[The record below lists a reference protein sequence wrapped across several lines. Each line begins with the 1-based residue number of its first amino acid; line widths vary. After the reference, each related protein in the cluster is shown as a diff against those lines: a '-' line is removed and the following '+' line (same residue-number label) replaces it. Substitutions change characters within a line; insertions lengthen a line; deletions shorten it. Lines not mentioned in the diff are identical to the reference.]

1 MIDKLISD
9 FSNNQLSNFLRNN
22 NSSFVDYLEDF
33 SELISD
39 NEKFTN
45 LYKLGEIEYN
55 NTDKLIVFTCM
66 FIGELTSRSARKTQF
81 ELAKKVLKEDFNDGA
96 VFVFYDKAGRFRFSF
111 IRRNYGDRK
120 QKYTPWKRYT
130 YFVEPDAA
138 TNRTFKERIGNCK
151 FDSLDTIQEAFSVEK
166 LTKDFYK
173 ELSDWYFWAIKNVSF
188 PNNVLDDND
197 DDKYN
202 PESMIRLITR
212 LIFVWF
218 LKQKGLI
225 RNELF
230 ETSFLSNTLKEFD
243 PESDTQHNYYRAI
256 LQNLFFATLNQEVDK
271 RGFAEDIDFLHNRTT
286 NSIKNLYRYESEF
299 KCENTAKIMELFK
312 QIPFLNGGLFECL
325 DRKEKD
331 GIKFDW
337 DGFSRDPRYQAK
349 VPNMLFFAKDT
360 KVDLSEVYDDKKLKS
375 VHVAGIIE
383 ILNRYNFTVEEN
395 TPVEIEV
402 ALDPELL
409 GKVFENLLGAY
420 NPETQETAR
429 KQTGS
434 FYTPR
439 EIVNYMVDESLIAYY
454 KIKVPNVDEETLRLV
469 LSYEDQP
476 VNISESLRESLI
488 QATFDCKILDP
499 ACGSGAFPMGVLQ
512 QMVHILKKLDK
523 DNIYW
528 NNVVMAQAMSDFEK
542 SDKLSDDD
550 MDEIREEI
558 EKTFDTGLNHPDYA
572 RKLHLIKN
580 CIYGVDIQSIA
591 VQISKLRFF
600 ISLVTEQKQNTN
612 LEENFGIKPL
622 PNLETKFVAA
632 NTLIGLEKTEEEQ
645 VLLNNDHIKKL
656 IDKLQNIRFRQFLVT
671 NVTEKKRLRDKD
683 EKLRLEIE
691 NEVSRLYV
699 KHMDDMLDN
708 YKKELSRAEKELSL
722 LNKMPDDIRETIITD
737 LFGTETKKIYNF
749 TENKRKELKGRIKL
763 LNGHIQEGA
772 DYSRLDNIVKLAK
785 QLTSWNPYDQNT
797 SSSFFDPEWMFG
809 LAKQHNGYFDIVI
822 GNPPYIK
829 EYTDRSAFDGL
840 RQSIYYQGK
849 MDLWYMFSCEGVDLL
864 SSKGHLCFI
873 ATNNWTTNSGASI
886 MRNKIVIDSKIIQLV
901 DFGNFMIFES
911 ASIQTI
917 VMIFEKNNI
926 DDNYK
931 FDFRKLSGD
940 TTKKDAIDLLYKL
953 YNPKATYLNPKFN
966 RNQYFDKLL
975 TFNNTSDESLLIKI
989 NTKKNYQLDERQ
1001 EIAQGIIFP
1010 QDVLNKKNKKKLGD
1024 DFQIGDGVFCL
1035 NNFEL
1040 DGLNIYQKE
1049 NDLIKPYFTTEQIK
1063 KYYTSP
1069 ENYSWIIYTDSKYKK
1084 ENNMKAYPNLKKH
1097 LDKFSK
1103 IITSDNK
1110 PYGLHRA
1117 REEKF
1122 FKGEKIIVQRKCVER
1137 PSFSYAD
1144 FDTYVSATFYV
1155 IKTRTLN
1162 HKYLLGLFNSKLIEF
1177 WLKRKGKMQGNNFQL
1192 DKEPLLD
1199 IPINI
1204 PSERIQSLIVLYI
1217 NTILSIKK
1225 NNINANTDEIE
1236 NEIDRIIYRIYELT
1250 YDEVK
1255 MIDPEIENKI
1265 SEVDYNAIEV

>member
-1 MIDKLISD
+1 MIEQLISD

-45 LYKLGEIEYN
+45 LYKLGEIEYD
-55 NTDKLIVFTCM
+55 NTDKLIVFTCK
-66 FIGELTSRSARKTQF
+66 FKNELTSRSARKAQF
-81 ELAKKVLKEDFNDGA
+81 ELAKIVLKEDFNDGA
-96 VFVFYDKAGRFRFSF
+96 VFVFYDQAGRFRFSF

-151 FDSLDTIQEAFSVEK
+151 FDSLDNIQEAFSVDK

-173 ELSDWYFWAIKNVSF
+173 EISDWYFWAIKNVSF
-188 PNNVLDDND
+188 PNNVQDDSD

-230 ETSFLSNTLKEFD
+230 ETSFLSNTLKEFN
-243 PESDTQHNYYRAI
+243 PESDTQNNYYRAI
-256 LQNLFFATLNQEVDK
+256 LQNLFFATLNQEVNK
-271 RGFAEDIDFLHNRTT
+271 RDFAEDKDFFSNRAT

-325 DRKEKD
+325 DNKKKD
-331 GIKFDW
+331 GKNYDW
-337 DGFSRDPRYQAK
+337 DGFSRNPKRQAK

-360 KVDLSEVYDDKKLKS
+360 KVDLSDVYNDKKFKS

-454 KIKVPNVDEETLRLV
+454 KTKVPDVDEDSLRLLV
-469 LSYEDQP
+469 SYDEQT
-476 VNISESLRESLI
+476 VIINESQRELLI

-499 ACGSGAFPMGVLQ
+499 ACGSGAFPMGILQ
-512 QMVHILKKLDK
+512 QMVHILKKLDP
-523 DNIYW
+523 DNTYW
-528 NNVVMAQAMSDFEK
+528 NNLVMSQAMSDFEK

-550 MDEIREEI
+550 IVEIREEI
-558 EKTFDTGLNHPDYA
+558 EKTFNTGLNYPDYA
-572 RKLHLIKN
+572 RKLYLIKN

-600 ISLVTEQKQNTN
+600 ISLVTEQIQNTN
-612 LEENFGIKPL
+612 IEENFGIKPL

-632 NTLIGLEKTEEEQ
+632 NTLIGLEKTEEEL
-645 VLLNNDHIKKL
+645 VLLNNDHIKTL

-699 KHMDDMLDN
+699 KHIDDQLDN
-708 YKKELSRAEKELSL
+708 YKKELSLAEKQLSL
-722 LNKMPDDIRETIITD
+722 LNQMPEDIRETITTD
-737 LFGTETKKIYNF
+737 LFGTETKTIYNF
-749 TENKRKELKGRIKL
+749 TESKRRELKGRIKL
-763 LNGHIQEGA
+763 LNGHIQLGA
-772 DYSRLDNIVKLAK
+772 DYSRLDSIVKLAK
-785 QLTSWNPYDQNT
+785 QLTSWNPYNQNE
-797 SSSFFDPEWMFG
+797 SSPFFDSEWMFG
-809 LAKQHNGYFDIVI
+809 LEKENEGYFDLVI
-822 GNPPYIK
+822 GNPPYINVEK
-829 EYTDRSAFDGL
+829 IEIDLKNHLFSNYQTCKGRTDVYIAFIEKATLLLKKNRICTYIIPYSYTNQNYAELSRLMLVTQYYVSEIVDTSNYYVFDSAVVKNIIL
-840 RQSIYYQGK
+840 RIEKSSNKNHTQIKIAENSNSFITSHFRKHTLNQNVFLNLQNIRFETK
-849 MDLWYMFSCEGVDLL
+849 NL
-864 SSKGHLCFI
+864 SSFLEIK
-873 ATNNWTTNSGASI
+873 
-886 MRNKIVIDSKIIQLV
+886 SKIELKSILLKDVCLV
-901 DFGNFMIFES
+901 AYGARLNHKSDKS
-911 ASIQTI
+911 
-917 VMIFEKNNI
+917 K
-926 DDNYK
+926 
-931 FDFRKLSGD
+931 
-940 TTKKDAIDLLYKL
+940 
-953 YNPKATYLNPKFN
+953 PK
-966 RNQYFDKLL
+966 
-975 TFNNTSDESLLIKI
+975 S
-989 NTKKNYQLDERQ
+989 
-1001 EIAQGIIFP
+1001 
-1010 QDVLNKKNKKKLGD
+1010 
-1024 DFQIGDGVFCL
+1024 
-1035 NNFEL
+1035 
-1040 DGLNIYQKE
+1040 
-1049 NDLIKPYFTTEQIK
+1049 
-1063 KYYTSP
+1063 YYIS
-1069 ENYSWIIYTDSKYKK
+1069 NVQQS
-1084 ENNMKAYPNLKKH
+1084 NLKKFIEGKNIERYH
-1097 LDKFSK
+1097 HTQNGWLNYNPDEHYNSMFPELFETIK
-1103 IITSDNK
+1103 IITINVISDRLRFSLDDNHLYNSHTVINCVNISELQHVNHISAK
-1110 PYGLHRA
+1110 KA
-1117 REEKF
+1117 
-1122 FKGEKIIVQRKCVER
+1122 IINGKLDL
-1137 PSFSYAD
+1137 A
-1144 FDTYVSATFYV
+1144 
-1155 IKTRTLN
+1155 KTIDM
-1162 HKYLLGLFNSKLIEF
+1162 KYLLGLLNSYLINWYFKKFQSEGLHFYPDDAKKL
-1177 WLKRKGKMQGNNFQL
+1177 
-1192 DKEPLLD
+1192 
-1199 IPINI
+1199 PI
-1204 PSERIQSLIVLYI
+1204 RIIKNQEVIINLVNAVLYK
-1217 NTILSIKK
+1217 TK
-1225 NNINANTDEIE
+1225 NNTKHIE
-1236 NEIDRIIYRIYELT
+1236 QQIDNIVYRLYDLT

>member
-55 NTDKLIVFTCM
+55 NSDKLIVFTCM
-66 FIGELTSRSARKTQF
+66 FIGGLTSRSARKTQF

-96 VFVFYDKAGRFRFSF
+96 VFVFYDQTGRFRFSF

-138 TNRTFKERIGNCK
+138 TNRTFKQRIGNCK

-188 PNNVLDDND
+188 PNNVQDDND

-202 PESMIRLITR
+202 PESIIRLITR

-230 ETSFLSNTLKEFD
+230 ETSFLSNTLKEFN
-243 PESDTQHNYYRAI
+243 PESDTQNNYYRAI
-256 LQNLFFATLNQEVDK
+256 LQNLFFATLNQEVNK
-271 RGFAEDIDFLHNRTT
+271 RDFAEDKDFFSNRAT

-325 DRKEKD
+325 DDKKKD
-331 GIKFDW
+331 GKNYDW
-337 DGFSRDPRYQAK
+337 DGFSRNPKRQAK

-360 KVDLSEVYDDKKLKS
+360 KVDLSDVYNDKKFKS

-454 KIKVPNVDEETLRLV
+454 RIKVPNVDEETLRLV
-469 LSYEDQP
+469 LSYDDQP

-528 NNVVMAQAMSDFEK
+528 NNVVMSQAMSDFEK

-600 ISLVTEQKQNTN
+600 ISLVTEQKRNPN
-612 LEENFGIKPL
+612 PEENFGIKPL

-632 NTLIGLEKTEEEQ
+632 NTLIGLEKTEEEL
-645 VLLNNDHIKKL
+645 VLLSNDHIRKL

-683 EKLRLEIE
+683 EKIRLEIE

-699 KHMDDMLDN
+699 KHMDDLLDN
-708 YKKELSRAEKELSL
+708 YKKELSLVEKELSL
-722 LNKMPDDIRETIITD
+722 LNKMPDDIRETITTD
-737 LFGTETKKIYNF
+737 LFGTETKTIYNF

-763 LNGHIQEGA
+763 LNDDIQKGG
-772 DYSRLDNIVKLAK
+772 DYSRLESIVELAK
-785 QLTSWNPYDQNT
+785 QLTSWNPYDQNQ
-797 SSSFFDPEWMFG
+797 SSPFFDPEWMFG
-809 LAKQHNGYFDIVI
+809 LQNTNNGYFDVVI
-822 GNPPYIK
+822 GNPPYIRKTKLK
-829 EYTDRSAFDGL
+829 EEDKNIYDKTFRSAVNQYD
-840 RQSIYYQGK
+840 IYI
-849 MDLWYMFSCEGVDLL
+849 LFTE
-864 SSKGHLCFI
+864 KGFELTKNDTGILCFI
-873 ATNNWTTNSGASI
+873 NPSNFTITDYGLE
-886 MRNKIVIDSKIIQLV
+886 MRKIILQEKTIMQILDV
-901 DFGNFMIFES
+901 TQHNIFIS
-911 ASIQTI
+911 ASTYPAVFIYQ
-917 VMIFEKNNI
+917 N
-926 DDNYK
+926 
-931 FDFRKLSGD
+931 
-940 TTKKDAIDLLYKL
+940 KK
-953 YNPKATYLNPKFN
+953 
-966 RNQYFDKLL
+966 Q
-975 TFNNTSDESLLIKI
+975 
-989 NTKKNYQLDERQ
+989 KNYQFKSFHYKNVIFKNDNLTLLKYYEYLKSDFINDSQKRFILATER
-1001 EIAQGIIFP
+1001 ENLPIIF
-1010 QDVLNKKNKKKLGD
+1010 KIEEGSTLGD
-1024 DFQIGDGVFCL
+1024 YFETKRGVPNSKIKFV
-1035 NNFEL
+1035 E
-1040 DGLNIYQKE
+1040 DGLPAIKSKDISPISVNASCTVLVNDSNRNFFRHFIDNNYIILPRTVEFIFSQRSENQIILDRIYYLINREQNNTIIFE
-1049 NDLIKPYFTTEQIK
+1049 VLLNSNLVRHWFSIIYDSTRMRGGYFDLNGNQIKSIPIPQMTEQNVRKLESLHNQLSLLNGDNID
-1063 KYYTSP
+1063 
-1069 ENYSWIIYTDSKYKK
+1069 IIS
-1084 ENNMKAYPNLKKH
+1084 KH
-1097 LDKFSK
+1097 LTNK
-1103 IITSDNK
+1103 IDNLV
-1110 PYGLHRA
+1110 YR
-1117 REEKF
+1117 
-1122 FKGEKIIVQRKCVER
+1122 
-1137 PSFSYAD
+1137 
-1144 FDTYVSATFYV
+1144 
-1155 IKTRTLN
+1155 
-1162 HKYLLGLFNSKLIEF
+1162 
-1177 WLKRKGKMQGNNFQL
+1177 
-1192 DKEPLLD
+1192 
-1199 IPINI
+1199 
-1204 PSERIQSLIVLYI
+1204 LY
-1217 NTILSIKK
+1217 N
-1225 NNINANTDEIE
+1225 
-1236 NEIDRIIYRIYELT
+1236 LT

-1255 MIDPEIENKI
+1255 VIDPEIEKKI
-1265 SEVDYNAIEV
+1265 SEDEYNAIEV

>member
-1 MIDKLISD
+1 MIEQLISD

-230 ETSFLSNTLKEFD
+230 ETSFISNTLKEFD

-256 LQNLFFATLNQEVDK
+256 LQNLFFATLNQEMHK
-271 RGFAEDIDFLHNRTT
+271 RGFAEDKDFFNNRAT
-286 NSIKNLYRYESEF
+286 NSIKNLYRFENEF
-299 KCENTAKIMELFK
+299 KCENPSKIMELFN

-331 GIKFDW
+331 GEIYDW
-337 DGFSRDPRYQAK
+337 DGFSRNPKFQAK

-360 KVDLSEVYDDKKLKS
+360 KVDLSDVYNDKKFKS

-454 KIKVPNVDEETLRLV
+454 RTKVPNVDEETLRLV
-469 LSYEDQP
+469 LSYDDQP
-476 VNISESLRESLI
+476 VNISKSQCELLI
-488 QATFDCKILDP
+488 QATYNCKILDP
-499 ACGSGAFPMGVLQ
+499 ACGSGAFPMGALQ

-523 DNIYW
+523 DSIYW

-542 SDKLSDDD
+542 SEKLSEDD

-558 EKTFDTGLNHPDYA
+558 EKTFDTGLNYPDYA

-600 ISLVTEQKQNTN
+600 ISLVTEQKRNPN
-612 LEENFGIKPL
+612 PEENFGIKPL

-632 NTLIGLEKTEEEQ
+632 NTLIGLEKSEEEL
-645 VLLNNDHIKKL
+645 VLLSNDHIKTL

-699 KHMDDMLDN
+699 KHMDDQLDN
-708 YKKELSRAEKELSL
+708 YKKELSLAEKQLSL
-722 LNKMPDDIRETIITD
+722 LNKMPDNIQENISTD
-737 LFGTETKKIYNF
+737 LFGTETKTTYNY
-749 TENKRKELKGRIKL
+749 TKNKRKELKGRIKL
-763 LNGHIQEGA
+763 LNEDIQKGA
-772 DYSRLDNIVKLAK
+772 DYSRLESIVKLAK
-785 QLTSWNPYDQNT
+785 QLTSWNPYDQNQ
-797 SSSFFDPEWMFG
+797 SSPFFDPEWMFG
-809 LAKQHNGYFDIVI
+809 LAKHNEGYFDVVI
-822 GNPPYIK
+822 GNPPYISYYSNTGSSLTELEKKYFVSNYKSVKK
-829 EYTDRSAFDGL
+829 ENDRINSMNLMLEKGL
-840 RQSIYYQGK
+840 N
-849 MDLWYMFSCEGVDLL
+849 LL
-864 SSKGHLCFI
+864 KEKGHLSFI
-873 ATNNWTTNSGASI
+873 TNKTISILPSYKEVRKFILSISRISYIISDLDPFEAIVDCVVIGLNKENVANYKIRWNKGNLQYHDLKDNSLLLLNSNYEFHFSLHQNI
-886 MRNKIVIDSKIIQLV
+886 NSKIENAKNKLEDLLLINRGV
-901 DFGNFMIFES
+901 NIGGCFNDFLSTEMKS
-911 ASIQTI
+911 QSYC
-917 VMIFEKNNI
+917 K
-926 DDNYK
+926 Y
-931 FDFRKLSGD
+931 LSGTKNIKRYLYFWELSDGYMKLD
-940 TTKKDAIDLLYKL
+940 TEL
-953 YNPKATYLNPKFN
+953 
-966 RNQYFDKLL
+966 
-975 TFNNTSDESLLIKI
+975 E
-989 NTKKNYQLDERQ
+989 
-1001 EIAQGIIFP
+1001 
-1010 QDVLNKKNKKKLGD
+1010 KKLKLKGAT
-1024 DFQIGDGVFCL
+1024 IALG
-1035 NNFEL
+1035 N
-1040 DGLNIYQKE
+1040 
-1049 NDLIKPYFTTEQIK
+1049 
-1063 KYYTSP
+1063 P
-1069 ENYSWIIYTDSKYKK
+1069 ERYKK
-1084 ENNMKAYPNLKKH
+1084 ERLFIPESGQILMAAYCNEDIYSAYGVMVGTNANPGISLKY
-1097 LDKFSK
+1097 SC
-1103 IITSDNK
+1103 
-1110 PYGLHRA
+1110 A
-1117 REEKF
+1117 
-1122 FKGEKIIVQRKCVER
+1122 
-1137 PSFSYAD
+1137 
-1144 FDTYVSATFYV
+1144 
-1155 IKTRTLN
+1155 
-1162 HKYLLGLFNSKLIEF
+1162 LLNSKLFTFYAIEKEI
-1177 WLKRKGKMQGNNFQL
+1177 LRKGKKATPHVGVKGLNS
-1192 DKEPLLD
+1192 
-1199 IPINI
+1199 IPIHICNKDTEKKI
-1204 PSERIQSLIVLYI
+1204 TSIV
-1217 NTILSIKK
+1217 
-1225 NNINANTDEIE
+1225 DEIINNNDLE
-1236 NEIDRIIYRIYELT
+1236 LNSYTSNLIQKIDNLVYRLYNLT

-1255 MIDPEIENKI
+1255 VIDPEIEKKI
-1265 SEVDYNAIEV
+1265 SEDEYNAIEV

>member
-188 PNNVLDDND
+188 PNNVQDDND

-202 PESMIRLITR
+202 PESIIRLITR

-230 ETSFLSNTLKEFD
+230 ETSFISNTLKEFD

-256 LQNLFFATLNQEVDK
+256 LQNLFFATLNQEMHK
-271 RGFAEDIDFLHNRTT
+271 RSFAEDKDFFSNRAT
-286 NSIKNLYRYESEF
+286 NSIKNLYRFENEF
-299 KCENTAKIMELFK
+299 KSENASKIMELFK

-331 GIKFDW
+331 GKIYDW
-337 DGFSRDPRYQAK
+337 DGFSRNPKFQAK

-360 KVDLSEVYDDKKLKS
+360 KVDLSEVYNDKKFKS

-454 KIKVPNVDEETLRLV
+454 RTKVPNVNE
-469 LSYEDQP
+469 
-476 VNISESLRESLI
+476 ESLRLLLSYDEQPVIINESHRELLI

-512 QMVHILKKLDK
+512 QMVHILKKLDP
-523 DNIYW
+523 DNTYW
-528 NNVVMAQAMSDFEK
+528 NNVVMSQAMCDFEK
-542 SDKLSDDD
+542 SEKLSEDD
-550 MDEIREEI
+550 MDEIQKEI
-558 EKTFDTGLNHPDYA
+558 EKTFDAGLNYPDYA

-580 CIYGVDIQSIA
+580 CIYGIDIQSIA

-600 ISLVTEQKQNTN
+600 ISLVTEQKRNPN
-612 LEENFGIKPL
+612 AEENFGIKPL

-645 VLLNNDHIKKL
+645 VLFSNDHIKKL
-656 IDKLQNIRFRQFLVT
+656 IDKLQNIRLRQFLVT
-671 NVTEKKRLRDKD
+671 NSTEKKRLRDKD

-699 KHMDDMLDN
+699 KHQDDLHEN
-708 YKKELSRAEKELSL
+708 YKIELSLAEKQLSL
-722 LNKMPDDIRETIITD
+722 LNKMPYDIRENTSTD
-737 LFGTETKKIYNF
+737 LFGIESTTTYNYTEI
-749 TENKRKELKGRIKL
+749 KRKEIKGRIKL
-763 LNGHIQEGA
+763 LNNNIQKGE
-772 DYSRLDNIVKLAK
+772 DYSRLESIVKLAK
-785 QLTSWNPYDQNT
+785 QLTSWNPYDQNA
-797 SSSFFDPEWMFG
+797 SSPFFDPEWMFG
-809 LAKQHNGYFDIVI
+809 LKKENEGYFDLVI
-822 GNPPYIK
+822 GNPPYIQLKWVKIDYSFQKYKCFSKSSDLYCLFYEKSNILIKNTGTGCFITSNKWLRSDYGKLLRNYFIKSILNLKILDFKGFRIFENATVDTNILLWEKSNSDTTNIKYMQCNSGDLLFNNIWEPFNYQPNEIWSFSITNKGLKNILEKKFKPLRQFPIEFNYGILTGANDAFIIDETRKNKLLEEDNSIKDYFLPILRGKDIEKYWYNFKGYYIINTNNGIKKKNIKPIELNNHDHSALLNYFETFGDKFKSRGEKGDNWYNLRNCAYFDLYKQPKILYSDITKDGGKFYFDEYGFYSNDTAFMIYSKDIPLLKHVTAILNSNFGSYIYK
-829 EYTDRSAFDGL
+829 ECYCGGLLGDKGL
-840 RQSIYYQGK
+840 RYKKEFLQNVPIPNISTR
-849 MDLWYMFSCEGVDLL
+849 LVNCVD
-864 SSKGHLCFI
+864 
-873 ATNNWTTNSGASI
+873 
-886 MRNKIVIDSKIIQLV
+886 
-901 DFGNFMIFES
+901 E
-911 ASIQTI
+911 
-917 VMIFEKNNI
+917 
-926 DDNYK
+926 
-931 FDFRKLSGD
+931 
-940 TTKKDAIDLLYKL
+940 
-953 YNPKATYLNPKFN
+953 
-966 RNQYFDKLL
+966 
-975 TFNNTSDESLLIKI
+975 LIKI
-989 NTKKNYQLDERQ
+989 KKSMVMVNEMEYEF
-1001 EIAQGIIFP
+1001 I
-1010 QDVLNKKNKKKLGD
+1010 NKID
-1024 DFQIGDGVFCL
+1024 
-1035 NNFEL
+1035 
-1040 DGLNIYQKE
+1040 
-1049 NDLIKPYFTTEQIK
+1049 
-1063 KYYTSP
+1063 
-1069 ENYSWIIYTDSKYKK
+1069 
-1084 ENNMKAYPNLKKH
+1084 H
-1097 LDKFSK
+1097 LV
-1103 IITSDNK
+1103 
-1110 PYGLHRA
+1110 YR
-1117 REEKF
+1117 
-1122 FKGEKIIVQRKCVER
+1122 
-1137 PSFSYAD
+1137 
-1144 FDTYVSATFYV
+1144 
-1155 IKTRTLN
+1155 
-1162 HKYLLGLFNSKLIEF
+1162 
-1177 WLKRKGKMQGNNFQL
+1177 
-1192 DKEPLLD
+1192 
-1199 IPINI
+1199 
-1204 PSERIQSLIVLYI
+1204 LY
-1217 NTILSIKK
+1217 N
-1225 NNINANTDEIE
+1225 
-1236 NEIDRIIYRIYELT
+1236 LT

-1255 MIDPEIENKI
+1255 VIDPEIEKKI
-1265 SEVDYNAIEV
+1265 SEVDYNAIEI